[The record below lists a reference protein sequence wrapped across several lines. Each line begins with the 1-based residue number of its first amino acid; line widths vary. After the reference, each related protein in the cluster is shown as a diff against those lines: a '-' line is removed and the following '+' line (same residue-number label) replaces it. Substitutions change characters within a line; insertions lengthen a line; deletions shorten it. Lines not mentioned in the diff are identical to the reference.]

1 MILLIFPTMAT
12 KTKNQKR
19 WDPKF
24 EECISKQEIK
34 TCYWKI
40 FKENN
45 VQMRRLFFKQP
56 LIQFLWTKFI
66 TESKG
71 EIQCYFESL
80 KEEEEK
86 YSAMIND
93 VQDLSDSVAY

>member
-1 MILLIFPTMAT
+1 MAT

-19 WDPKF
+19 WDQNF
-24 EECISKQEIK
+24 EKCLPDIK

-56 LIQFLWTKFI
+56 LIQFLWTKYI
-66 TESKG
+66 QESKG
-71 EIQCYFESL
+71 EIQSYLDSM

-86 YSAMIND
+86 YQAIIND
-93 VQDLSDSVAY
+93 IQDLSDTVGYQIYSF

>member
-1 MILLIFPTMAT
+1 
-12 KTKNQKR
+12 
-19 WDPKF
+19 
-24 EECISKQEIK
+24 
-34 TCYWKI
+34 
-40 FKENN
+40 
-45 VQMRRLFFKQP
+45 MRRLFFKQP

-71 EIQCYFESL
+71 EIQSYFESL

-93 VQDLSDSVAY
+93 VQDLSDSV